1 MKRYKLLQEKRE
13 NIIKN
18 AQKYGAFNI
27 LKFGLVAREED
38 SNDSDIDFLII
49 VVLLLKLLGLSDI
62 VSSVCVMQWRGVIR
76 DRTLIEK
83 DIWRFLFCQLFLSR
97 AN

>member
-1 MKRYKLLQEKRE
+1 MIREIIKIKRYKLLQEKRE

-18 AQKYGAFNI
+18 AQKHGAFNI

-62 VSSVCVMQWRGVIR
+62 VSSVCVMQWREVIR

-83 DIWRFLFCQLFLSR
+83 DVWRF
-97 AN
+97 